1 MRCSQLFRLSG
12 HVNLTGK
19 IGKEHNYW
27 SECIGLADSE
37 AGSDIRC
44 VGRSFRGINIAE
56 KANRMRDMELNSPGT
71 VKVPERIRP
80 AFAAKLVPVWGLW
93 GLPLTPGRTRRRHR
107 ASRRFG
113 RRTVPSTSSS
123 FRPTKSSRSRVR
135 PLRPDAATA
144 ARGEGERA
152 IGSWAIRVDAAPF
165 PAAFPRHRPF
175 HGRASYP

>member
-1 MRCSQLFRLSG
+1 
-12 HVNLTGK
+12 VNLTGK

-44 VGRSFRGINIAE
+44 VGRSFRGMNIAE

-71 VKVPERIRP
+71 VTVPERIRP
-80 AFAAKLVPVWGLW
+80 AFAAKPVLAWGALGIALDGRKNEEASSGITEIRQEDSAVNILVIPTDEGLEIA
-93 GLPLTPGRTRRRHR
+93 PQTIET
-107 ASRRFG
+107 
-113 RRTVPSTSSS
+113 
-123 FRPTKSSRSRVR
+123 
-135 PLRPDAATA
+135 DAATA

-165 PAAFPRHRPF
+165 PAAFPRHRLF